1 MTRGTKALVV
11 TSIGVSMSALDTTI
25 VNVAR
30 DTIGR
35 SFNASESAVSWVLS
49 GYSIVFAAVLLTAGR
64 IADRYGRKK
73 IYTVGLLAFITAS
86 GLCALAPTLPILIAA
101 RALQAVGGAL
111 LSPAA
116 LALVLPEFPLENR
129 SAAIAVWGA
138 IGSIGA
144 GAGPVLGSLLLR
156 AFGWRSAFFINLPV
170 GLVAFVLGRKLLHES
185 KDEAATGIP
194 DPVSI
199 VAGVGSVGILALA
212 ITKGNEWGYLSPRST
227 VCFIAAAAL
236 LPLFVW
242 RCRTAKLPVLDLRL
256 FKQRAFAVGNVSV
269 LFFGLPFYGQLVGN
283 ITFLQRTWHYS
294 VLGSGLASVPPPV
307 IAFLTSRA
315 AGRWCDRIGH
325 RLVAI
330 PGAVILALSLFLHAA
345 FDPVTPAYWRTYGPF
360 SLLTGFGL
368 GILISTLQS
377 SACKYLP
384 RDRFAMGSAFFTTI
398 RQLGSALAIAITV
411 ALLTRPALGVMHN
424 ARTAWV
430 VQGASSLMVGVLMV
444 TLYRPPSTSDDV
456 GQGMAALP
464 TNHIA

>member
-1 MTRGTKALVV
+1 MTSGTKALVV

-73 IYTVGLLAFITAS
+73 IYTIGLLAFITAS

-101 RALQAVGGAL
+101 RSLQAVGGAL

-116 LALVLPEFPLENR
+116 LALVLPEFPLEKR

-185 KDEAATGIP
+185 KDEEAKGIP

-227 VCFIAAAAL
+227 ICFVAAAAL
-236 LPLFVW
+236 LPLFIW
-242 RCRTAKLPVLDLRL
+242 RCRTARLPVLDLRL
-256 FKQRAFAVGNVSV
+256 LKQRAFAVGNVSV

-294 VLGSGLASVPPPV
+294 PLGRDWRVCRHHLSPSSRHALLVDGAIESDTVWSPYPEPSSLRCHCSCTPPSIRSRRPTGAPMDRSACSPVSASAFSSARSSHRLAS
-307 IAFLTSRA
+307 ICR
-315 AGRWCDRIGH
+315 
-325 RLVAI
+325 
-330 PGAVILALSLFLHAA
+330 
-345 FDPVTPAYWRTYGPF
+345 
-360 SLLTGFGL
+360 
-368 GILISTLQS
+368 GIVSPWARHS
-377 SACKYLP
+377 S
-384 RDRFAMGSAFFTTI
+384 
-398 RQLGSALAIAITV
+398 
-411 ALLTRPALGVMHN
+411 
-424 ARTAWV
+424 
-430 VQGASSLMVGVLMV
+430 
-444 TLYRPPSTSDDV
+444 PPSANWDRPLLS
-456 GQGMAALP
+456 P
-464 TNHIA
+464 SRWPS